1 VSTYLANQAKRAA
14 WITGMRELIDFI
26 EAHPAVPLP
35 GGTTNIQVHPL
46 GTDDEGIAVVA
57 AAAAALGVEPGHEAR
72 GEHFLA
78 RRSFGPVTFT
88 VVTVADA
95 HMTEYRLRNQLG
107 DEALAALKGNGAEY
121 GECLDERMRSVA

>member
-1 VSTYLANQAKRAA
+1 
-14 WITGMRELIDFI
+14 
-26 EAHPAVPLP
+26 
-35 GGTTNIQVHPL
+35 
-46 GTDDEGIAVVA
+46 
-57 AAAAALGVEPGHEAR
+57 
-72 GEHFLA
+72 
-78 RRSFGPVTFT
+78 